1 MLRYLFSN
9 PPDIAGFLFVSVVF
23 IIALSLHEYGHA
35 LSANLQGDPTAKLA
49 GRLTINPKS
58 HLDPVGT
65 FMLVMVGFGW
75 GRPVPFA
82 PNKLRSQRWGA
93 ALVGIAGPVVNVILA
108 FVSAAALMALL
119 QGQGQLSGG
128 GELLGRFLLI
138 GVQLNVTLALF
149 NLIPIPPL
157 DGSRILSALL
167 PPQKQHIVYFLD
179 KWGFVILLL
188 LAFVLFPRF
197 APPLIDGSMRLIFAL
212 IGA

>member
-9 PPDIAGFLFVSVVF
+9 PPDIAGFLLLSVAF
-23 IIALSLHEYGHA
+23 IVALSLHEYGHA

-75 GRPVPFA
+75 GKPVPFA

-93 ALVGIAGPVVNVILA
+93 ALVGAAGPLVNVVLA
-108 FVSAAALMALL
+108 LLSAAVFLAMFR
-119 QGQGQLSGG
+119 GG
-128 GELLGRFLLI
+128 GFEGADELLGRFLVI
-138 GVQLNVTLALF
+138 SVQLNVTLALF
-149 NLIPIPPL
+149 NLLPIPPL

-167 PPQKQHIVYFLD
+167 PPNKQHIVFFLD

-188 LAFVLFPRF
+188 VAFILFPRL
-197 APPLIDGSMRLIFAL
+197 APPV
-212 IGA
+212 IGAATRLVFSLVGA